1 MPCCADVS
9 CVVDAAIAH
18 ENRMRQIHPRPKA
31 GYKEG
36 ARLWWGYAC
45 ACVLEDVRERKGTKN
60 LAAMASMAK
69 EGKRY
74 VMLFKKLLNNAADA
88 AVEERFDD
96 DER

>member
-1 MPCCADVS
+1 
-9 CVVDAAIAH
+9 
-18 ENRMRQIHPRPKA
+18 MRQIHPRPNL

-45 ACVLEDVRERKGTKN
+45 ACVMEDVRERKGTKS

-69 EGKRY
+69 QSKKY
-74 VMLFKKLLNNAADA
+74 VILFKKLLNNAADA
-88 AVEERFDD
+88 AVETLVDD